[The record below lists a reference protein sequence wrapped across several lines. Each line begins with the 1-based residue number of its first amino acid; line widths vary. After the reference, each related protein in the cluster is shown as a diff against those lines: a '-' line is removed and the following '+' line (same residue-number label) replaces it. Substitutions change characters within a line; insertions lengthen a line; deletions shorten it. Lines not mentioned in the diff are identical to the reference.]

1 MTEGYR
7 AGGFDSSEGGAEEA
21 ARGLAISYLE
31 AHGLF
36 VERGERWAC
45 DCEGAPIV
53 AGDGRQAILVSV
65 LARAEADS
73 EAVPSLEL
81 GRDDVMAM
89 RRACLLYALDHED
102 VESIRHDAISV
113 VITGG
118 VPGCA
123 TSSAPGRGTPSRTA
137 GGQRPTARGSSPS
150 GRSLPQR
157 PQPSPPAAAFPAVRD
172 TWRRRGGERGGVLP
186 VSGRLPTAWGYSSD
200 FLNESR

>member
-1 MTEGYR
+1 MTEDKWN
-7 AGGFDSSEGGAEEA
+7 GGFGATGQDTRET

-45 DCEGAPIV
+45 DCECAPIV

-89 RRACLLYALDHED
+89 RRACLLYLLDHED
-102 VESIRHDAISV
+102 VESIRHDAISI
-113 VITGG
+113 VITGEQ
-118 VPGCA
+118 
-123 TSSAPGRGTPSRTA
+123 SARLRHLIGA
-137 GGQRPTARGSSPS
+137 W
-150 GRSLPQR
+150 
-157 PQPSPPAAAFPAVRD
+157 
-172 TWRRRGGERGGVLP
+172 TWD
-186 VSGRLPTAWGYSSD
+186 A
-200 FLNESR
+200 

>member
-1 MTEGYR
+1 MTEDKWN
-7 AGGFDSSEGGAEEA
+7 GGFGATGQDTRET

-89 RRACLLYALDHED
+89 RRACLLYLLDHED
-102 VESIRHDAISV
+102 VESIRHDAISI
-113 VITGG
+113 VITGEQ
-118 VPGCA
+118 
-123 TSSAPGRGTPSRTA
+123 SARLRHLIGA
-137 GGQRPTARGSSPS
+137 W
-150 GRSLPQR
+150 
-157 PQPSPPAAAFPAVRD
+157 
-172 TWRRRGGERGGVLP
+172 TWD
-186 VSGRLPTAWGYSSD
+186 A
-200 FLNESR
+200 